1 MNRSEL
7 CHFQEGSSSRI
18 ARSRKYY
25 KETWLWRRARQSWAG
40 ELVRASR
47 DCRREL
53 WAWARCQRV
62 VLPDVEKLTKAL
74 EVLHTQASGVATGE
88 EAAREPIFLLSTG
101 WRAGSTLL
109 QRILVTDPRL
119 LLWGEPL
126 GEMTIASK
134 LAEMMCHFISPLN
147 LQLWR
152 NQGDP
157 SSADLSISWVANLYP
172 SGSEFRT
179 ALRSLFD
186 QWLSEPARKRGF
198 TRWGFKEVRLGAAEA
213 SLLHW
218 LYPHAKFVIIS
229 RHPYDCYRS
238 LADSNWI
245 SVYYRH
251 PDVPVDSAASFAQHW
266 NRLAVSWSKLPLGFP
281 SVHVKYED
289 LIAGKVDF
297 RKLESWLGIEIK
309 ESVALS
315 ASVGGTAK
323 RSRLTWYERL
333 IIAREAEEGMH
344 ALGYSK

>member
-1 MNRSEL
+1 MSLSEWR
-7 CHFQEGSSSRI
+7 RI
-18 ARSRKYY
+18 ATWSDSVSLAKTQKYKQTRIWVSMRDTWVGALSRACK
-25 KETWLWRRARQSWAG
+25 KFFHE
-40 ELVRASR
+40 V
-47 DCRREL
+47 
-53 WAWARCQRV
+53 WAWVTCKPV
-62 VLPDVEKLTKAL
+62 MLPSVEKLSESIAL
-74 EVLHTQASGVATGE
+74 LQTRTSDTAAEKEL
-88 EAAREPIFLLSTG
+88 EAPIFLLSTG

-109 QRILVTDPRL
+109 QRLLVTDSQL

-134 LAEMMCHFISPLN
+134 LTEMMSDFISPRN
-147 LQLWR
+147 LRLWK
-152 NQGDP
+152 NQEDP
-157 SSADLSISWVANLYP
+157 SSADLSTSWVANLYP

-186 QWLSEPARKRGF
+186 QWLREPAYKRGF
-198 TRWGFKEVRLGAAEA
+198 TRWGFKDVRLGAAEA
-213 SLLHW
+213 TLLHW
-218 LYPHAKFVIIS
+218 LYPSAKFVIIS

-238 LADSNWI
+238 LADSNWV

-251 PDVPVDSAASFAQHW
+251 PDVCVDSAASFAQHW
-266 NRLAVSWSKLPLGFP
+266 NRLAVSWSDLPAGFP
-281 SVHVKYED
+281 SVHIKYED

-323 RSRLTWYERL
+323 RTGLTWYECW
-333 IIAREAEEGMH
+333 IIAREAEPGMR